1 MIKILKHLIVL
12 IFTIKIGTC
21 CFSKS
26 ESDFKTKGTT
36 TTKII
41 SSTSSITPTITENP
55 SRTFNQTTT
64 IGPTTT
70 TIQPLGKS

>member
-26 ESDFKTKGTT
+26 ESDFKM
-36 TTKII
+36 II
-41 SSTSSITPTITENP
+41 RP
-55 SRTFNQTTT
+55 TT
-64 IGPTTT
+64 IERQSTTR
-70 TIQPLGKS
+70 IKPLDKS